1 MSLIDD
7 YEWAHGA
14 RIELLDGKLV
24 AGKSLERSR
33 LLLHQILRGW
43 GIEAA
48 IDLAPESMWWAALSV
63 AFAPDLELA
72 ALTPQ
77 SLQTWAE
84 GIEFQPHIPPAI
96 ETWSW
101 RRSNLQQNMRMALH
115 GLAQRFQLGYASGG
129 GVVNRLGQNGLMPE
143 CYFFRGTKL
152 QRLYEYYLD
161 GAADLVVEFIAPGFA
176 AYDRI
181 DKRTLYQAAGVAE
194 YWLIDADREEIELYR
209 LINGVY
215 ERQFPDEGGRYQV
228 SSIPGLTF
236 LPNRLWQTKDERQFP
251 PEDDLFEVAVDAPTI
266 TKIQDCGDGIDWRRD
281 RVFSIALAP
290 TEIAFADYIYWCPEA
305 KFEFGEGRPEIGGR
319 EGIRGLIGMLLMTL
333 GLQEAVRLFHPQ
345 QWVAALLK
353 AREQDRNNDRWRAEW
368 HEIARRAADLVR
380 ARTTVSRVAIAGD
393 LATAAPLNFWSELV
407 LVVCDLRLSPK
418 DRWDLEREIGELSN
432 DFEIRLIEPDDSISE
447 IDRPL
452 LGSPLLDI

>member
-129 GVVNRLGQNGLMPE
+129 GVVNRLGQNG
-143 CYFFRGTKL
+143 T
-152 QRLYEYYLD
+152 
-161 GAADLVVEFIAPGFA
+161 
-176 AYDRI
+176 
-181 DKRTLYQAAGVAE
+181 
-194 YWLIDADREEIELYR
+194 DA
-209 LINGVY
+209 
-215 ERQFPDEGGRYQV
+215 
-228 SSIPGLTF
+228 
-236 LPNRLWQTKDERQFP
+236 
-251 PEDDLFEVAVDAPTI
+251 
-266 TKIQDCGDGIDWRRD
+266 
-281 RVFSIALAP
+281 
-290 TEIAFADYIYWCPEA
+290 
-305 KFEFGEGRPEIGGR
+305 
-319 EGIRGLIGMLLMTL
+319 
-333 GLQEAVRLFHPQ
+333 
-345 QWVAALLK
+345 
-353 AREQDRNNDRWRAEW
+353 
-368 HEIARRAADLVR
+368 
-380 ARTTVSRVAIAGD
+380 
-393 LATAAPLNFWSELV
+393 
-407 LVVCDLRLSPK
+407 
-418 DRWDLEREIGELSN
+418 
-432 DFEIRLIEPDDSISE
+432 
-447 IDRPL
+447 
-452 LGSPLLDI
+452 